1 MALRQLLMPKL
12 GLTMT
17 EGTVVEWPI
26 AAGGT
31 FARGA
36 VCVVVETDKVAN
48 EIEAPGAG
56 RLVKILVQEGETV
69 PVGSVLA
76 EWETDAEQTEAQ
88 AAAGTATV
96 PAAAATPAVAAGPE
110 PVRRKA
116 GASELAA
123 ARRLTA
129 AKQNIPHFY
138 LSTEIEVSALQVQ
151 RAQWNA
157 DGTRPK
163 LTLTHLFLAALARTL
178 AAQPE
183 LNRIWD
189 EECFVDLPGVDIG
202 IAVNTDCGL
211 LVPVLRNADRM
222 DLGQLAQ
229 AAAGLVARARSG
241 ALSPEEVGGGA
252 ITLSNAGMFDVTYM
266 GSIINPGQAAIL
278 GVGSE
283 RRRFRP
289 DASGAPQLARE
300 IGVVLSCD
308 HRVLDGV
315 HGLQLLNGVRK
326 RLELPA
332 QLFA

>member
-1 MALRQLLMPKL
+1 MALQKLLMPKL

-26 AAGGT
+26 AVGDA
-31 FARGA
+31 FAQGA

-48 EIEAPGAG
+48 EIAAPEAG
-56 RLVKILVQEGETV
+56 RLLKILVQEGETV

-76 EWETDAEQTEAQ
+76 EWEDDAKQSEAQ
-88 AAAGTATV
+88 AGAPAA
-96 PAAAATPAVAAGPE
+96 PAAAATPASAAGIE

-116 GASELAA
+116 SASELAA

-129 AKQNIPHFY
+129 AKQTIPHFY
-138 LSTEIEVSALQVQ
+138 LSTEIEVSALQAQ

-157 DGTRPK
+157 DGNRPK
-163 LTLTHLFLAALARTL
+163 LTLTHLLLAALARTL

-189 EECFVDLPGVDIG
+189 ADCYVDLPSVDLG
-202 IAVNTDCGL
+202 IAVNTERGL
-211 LVPVLRNADRM
+211 IVPVLRNADRM
-222 DLGQLAQ
+222 YLGQLAT
-229 AAAGLVARARSG
+229 AAAGLVERARSG
-241 ALSPEEVGGGA
+241 ELTPDEVGGGA

-315 HGLQLLNGVRK
+315 RGLKLLNGIRE

-332 QLFA
+332 PLFA

>member
-1 MALRQLLMPKL
+1 MSVQQLLMPKL

-17 EGTVVEWPI
+17 EGTVIEWPVAI
-26 AAGGT
+26 GGA

-48 EIEAPGAG
+48 DIEAPEAG
-56 RLVKILVQEGETV
+56 RLLKILVQEGETV

-76 EWETDAEQTEAQ
+76 EWQTDAKQSEAQ
-88 AAAGTATV
+88 TGAGSGVA
-96 PAAAATPAVAAGPE
+96 PAPEVVAEPQ

-138 LSTEIEVSALQVQ
+138 LSTEIEISALQVQ

-157 DGTRPK
+157 DSARPK

-189 EECFVDLPGVDIG
+189 EEYFVDLPGVDIG
-202 IAVNTDCGL
+202 IAVNTDRGL
-211 LVPVLRNADRM
+211 FVPVLRGADRM
-222 DLGQLAQ
+222 DLGQLATT
-229 AAAGLVARARSG
+229 ATDLVARARCG
-241 ALSPEEVGGGA
+241 ELSPDEVGGGA
-252 ITLSNAGMFDVTYM
+252 MTLSNAGMFDVTYM
-266 GSIINPGQAAIL
+266 SSIINPGQAAIL

-289 DASGAPQLARE
+289 DANGAPSLARE
-300 IGVVLSCD
+300 IGMVLSCD
-308 HRVLDGV
+308 HRVHDGV
-315 HGLQLLNGVRK
+315 HGLQLLNGVRGW
-326 RLELPA
+326 LELPTP
-332 QLFA
+332 LFA